1 MGFINYHGDKED
13 RYTDVVEFAK
23 AQQEEEKRRVS
34 DERTA
39 KWISDF
45 LGNPSFKE
53 LNVRELLKCIIKEYR
68 CLKEKYD
75 HLTGNSEG
83 YHLDTLTIWKDFC
96 SSLVAKKM
104 AIFSIPDE
112 NKETTYNT
120 FMSRVFNFAEFT
132 HYCDFVFLL
141 ESSKAYKQYFSEC
154 YDIFCENYFLNWLK
168 ASKKNVREFEG
179 FIDAYKVL
187 SVYLSYYMFQVFRPE
202 DDGWM
207 KKLEIEDK
215 AIKTMCK
222 GSLKQI
228 TVNIALSKLVNPID
242 TLKEKGDMEKVSLPE
257 PAKAGQPVLQDVIN
271 NTTEPN
277 PEPVMDE
284 KEKRKPLDV
293 CKLEKIIESRNL
305 DSYTEAC
312 QMILEYG
319 TTERID
325 SLYANLKERIPV
337 LKEALDRF
345 KDQYKD
351 IYQPKMFQ
359 FYEFYFPEMIRITVS
374 YTEYAEIEIGDK
386 IKREVE
392 ESTISAIERVLN
404 GVNDIIDNIYQ
415 FAAMDLKAR
424 SKALGSKMELDGHA
438 YKGIKVDG

>member
-45 LGNPSFKE
+45 LKNSSFKE

-68 CLKEKYD
+68 CLKEKYE
-75 HLTGNSEG
+75 HLIGNSEG
-83 YHLDTLTIWKDFC
+83 YDLDTLTIWKDFC
-96 SSLVAKKM
+96 SLLVAKKM
-104 AIFSIPDE
+104 DIFSIPDE

-120 FMSRVFNFAEFT
+120 FMSRVFDFSEFT

-141 ESSKAYKQYFSEC
+141 ESSKAYKRYFAEC

-168 ASKKNVREFEG
+168 ASKKKDREFED
-179 FIDAYKVL
+179 FMDAYKVL

-207 KKLEIEDK
+207 KRLEIEDK
-215 AIKTMCK
+215 AIKTICR
-222 GSLKQI
+222 GTLKQ
-228 TVNIALSKLVNPID
+228 TTANLALSKLITPID
-242 TLKEKGDMEKVSLPE
+242 SVKEISDMEQISH
-257 PAKAGQPVLQDVIN
+257 
-271 NTTEPN
+271 TEPTN
-277 PEPVMDE
+277 SDQIELPDAI
-284 KEKRKPLDV
+284 KETSETNVETVIVEEVKREPLDV

-305 DSYTEAC
+305 DNYAEAC
-312 QMILEYG
+312 RMILEYG

-374 YTEYAEIEIGDK
+374 YTEYVEIEIRDK

-415 FAAMDLKAR
+415 YAAMDLKAR